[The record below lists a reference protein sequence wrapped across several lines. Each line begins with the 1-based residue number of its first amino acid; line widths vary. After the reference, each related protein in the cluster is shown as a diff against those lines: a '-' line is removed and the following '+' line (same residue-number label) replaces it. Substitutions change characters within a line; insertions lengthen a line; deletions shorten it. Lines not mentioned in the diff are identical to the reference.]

1 MILHLSILPI
11 RCSEIKRYQ
20 KTFKIIKEY
29 VILEKLGFD
38 KPNFFYEKLRR
49 PTMKIIKSKSI
60 IFLLVFLFI
69 FTAVFPIF
77 KKTRLYTFTDKN
89 KNNEYKLIHNIEGKF
104 LLSSN
109 DSFERIDKVGE
120 NDNYFAI
127 FFLSRRNEKVE
138 TPSIK
143 NYFIIDK
150 NTNEIYKTSEK
161 DITEKGIILND
172 VDTFLKK
179 KGVLVYDKKILQ
191 SLQ

>member
-1 MILHLSILPI
+1 
-11 RCSEIKRYQ
+11 
-20 KTFKIIKEY
+20 
-29 VILEKLGFD
+29 
-38 KPNFFYEKLRR
+38 
-49 PTMKIIKSKSI
+49 MKIIKSKSM
-60 IFLLVFLFI
+60 IFLLVFLFV

-77 KKTRLYTFTDKN
+77 KKTRLYTFADKN
-89 KNNEYKLIHNIEGKF
+89 KNDEYKLIHNIEGKF

-109 DSFERIDKVGE
+109 DYFEGIDKVGE

-150 NTNEIYKTSEK
+150 NTNEIHKTSEK

>member
-1 MILHLSILPI
+1 
-11 RCSEIKRYQ
+11 
-20 KTFKIIKEY
+20 
-29 VILEKLGFD
+29 
-38 KPNFFYEKLRR
+38 
-49 PTMKIIKSKSI
+49 MKIIKSKSI

-161 DITEKGIILND
+161 IL
-172 VDTFLKK
+172 LKK
-179 KGVLVYDKKILQ
+179 E
-191 SLQ
+191 

>member
-1 MILHLSILPI
+1 
-11 RCSEIKRYQ
+11 
-20 KTFKIIKEY
+20 
-29 VILEKLGFD
+29 
-38 KPNFFYEKLRR
+38 
-49 PTMKIIKSKSI
+49 MKIVKSKSI
-60 IFLLVFLFI
+60 MFLLVFLFI
-69 FTAVFPIF
+69 FTSVFPIL
-77 KKTRLYTFTDKN
+77 KKARIYTFTDKN
-89 KNNEYKLIHNIEGKF
+89 KDNEYRLVSGIGGKL
-104 LLSSN
+104 LLTFH
-109 DSFERIDKVGE
+109 DDFERIDKVGE

-127 FFLSRRNEKVE
+127 FFLSRRNKKVE